1 MSPLAR
7 GAGMAPASLEPWHAL
22 DEAAVVA
29 MLDSPEP
36 GLDPRQAAARLERYG
51 ENALPE
57 PEPPGL
63 GP

>member
-1 MSPLAR
+1 
-7 GAGMAPASLEPWHAL
+7 MAPASLEPWHAL

-36 GLDPRQAAARLERYG
+36 GLDPRQAAARLDRYG